1 MNAIRTCNHV
11 YASICRLRLALSRH
25 LRQSTYALVGR
36 EISRIARYADRV
48 VHVDPLPSDTGVLLQ
63 SIDAPVKEIGS
74 STGLPPIAAGSD
86 TVDIVLFNGNFNHST
101 DIQGLLESVRPHLGR
116 RGRVVV
122 ALYNWYFAWLFRLAD
137 WLGLRQG
144 PPIIT
149 YVTQADLEK
158 LAKLAGF
165 ELVRLRPVAY
175 IPSHLFGLGSLFNVV
190 MPAVPGLRWLS
201 LVTVAVLRPV
211 ATMARERPSLSI
223 VIPARNERGNI
234 ENALRRMP
242 DFGAPIEVIFVEG
255 HSGDGT
261 WEEIQRVTSEWNGR
275 DGRRILAYQQTGRGK
290 ADAVR
295 LGFSKATGEVLTILD
310 ADLTMP
316 PERLTRFYDAY
327 CEGLADF
334 VNGTRLVYPMEGEAM
349 RFLNRLGNLFFAKL
363 LSFVLDDRLGDSLCG
378 TKLMSRRDYERFVRW
393 RSDFGDFDPF
403 GDFELLFP
411 AAVLGTGIIDI
422 PVYYRART
430 YGTTNIRRFHD
441 GAILFRMSMTGLL
454 RIKFG
459 SVR

>member
-1 MNAIRTCNHV
+1 
-11 YASICRLRLALSRH
+11 LRAALSRH
-25 LRQSTYALVGR
+25 LRKWTYALVGR
-36 EISRIARYADRV
+36 EISRITRYADRV
-48 VHVDPLPSDTGVLLQ
+48 VHIDPLPSDTGMLLEAIDAGSKHVSSSAHFRDMAPASDAADVVLL
-63 SIDAPVKEIGS
+63 
-74 STGLPPIAAGSD
+74 
-86 TVDIVLFNGNFNHST
+86 NGNFNHST
-101 DIQGLLESVRPHLGR
+101 DIQGLLESLRPHIGR
-116 RGRVVV
+116 RGRIVV
-122 ALYNWYFAWLFRLAD
+122 ALYNWYFAWLFRIAD
-137 WLGLRQG
+137 RLGLRQG

-149 YVTQADLEK
+149 FVTQSDLDQ
-158 LAKLAGF
+158 LARLAGF

-175 IPSHLFGLGSLFNVV
+175 VPWHFFGLGSLFNVA

-211 ATMARERPSLSI
+211 VPAESARPSLSI

-234 ENALRRMP
+234 ENALDRMP
-242 DFGAPIEVIFVEG
+242 DFGAPTEVIFVEG
-255 HSGDGT
+255 HSSDGT
-261 WEEIQRVTSEWNGR
+261 WEEIQRVTALW
-275 DGRRILAYQQTGRGK
+275 DGRGMSVRAFQQVGKGK

-295 LGFSKATGEVLTILD
+295 LGFSRATGDVLTILD

-316 PERLTRFYDAY
+316 PERLTRFYEAY
-327 CEGLADF
+327 CRGSADF

-349 RFLNRLGNLFFAKL
+349 RFLNRLGNLFFARL
-363 LSFVLDDRLGDSLCG
+363 LSFVLDVRLGDSLCG
-378 TKLMSRRDYERFVRW
+378 TKLVSRLDYERFVRW
-393 RSDFGDFDPF
+393 RKDFGDFDPF

-430 YGTTNIRRFHD
+430 YGTTNIRRFRD

-459 SVR
+459 SLR